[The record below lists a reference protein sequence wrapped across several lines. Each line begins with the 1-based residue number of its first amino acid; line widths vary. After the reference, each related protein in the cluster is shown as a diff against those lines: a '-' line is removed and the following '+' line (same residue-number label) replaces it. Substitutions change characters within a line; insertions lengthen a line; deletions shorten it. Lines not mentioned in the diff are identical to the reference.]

1 MNAVNKI
8 KQIINE
14 AIEEAINDMQIDGST
29 AKIVNLTP
37 EQKEKVFN
45 GLCQI
50 ELQPN
55 DTSMPNYRFFLEIDI
70 DENAWVQVEGD
81 LYMKGYVERD
91 TNAFVE
97 TYRQVFDL
105 SVKVCWNDDE
115 DEYHEADVPKDFIKE
130 CKNFI
135 EANADFY

>member
-1 MNAVNKI
+1 MIKPKVKDKI
-8 KQIINE
+8 ILTFYVLPLFKCL
-14 AIEEAINDMQIDGST
+14 T
-29 AKIVNLTP
+29 IV
-37 EQKEKVFN
+37 
-45 GLCQI
+45 
-50 ELQPN
+50 
-55 DTSMPNYRFFLEIDI
+55 FFLEIDI

-135 EANADFY
+135 ETNADFY